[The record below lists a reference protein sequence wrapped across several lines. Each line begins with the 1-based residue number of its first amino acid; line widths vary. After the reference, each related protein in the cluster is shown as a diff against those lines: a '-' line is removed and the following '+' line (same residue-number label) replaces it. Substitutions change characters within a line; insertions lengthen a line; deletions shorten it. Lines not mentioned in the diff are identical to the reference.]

1 MHSGPTPSKTASGHI
16 TEVHSM
22 VRCALALGFDPFL
35 GLGPFPMGTHLG
47 MKEAIMVV
55 MRSMERG
62 NTKSPVQWGTARKAH
77 STLSLLWENSPESS
91 TDVVLSAEGKIRR
104 LVTTTTLAE
113 GRWYQY
119 FLARRVRMGDIIDQ
133 DRAYTTAVLHS
144 LLAMYK

>member
-47 MKEAIMVV
+47 TKEAIMVV

-62 NTKSPVQWGTARKAH
+62 STKSPVEWGTARKAH